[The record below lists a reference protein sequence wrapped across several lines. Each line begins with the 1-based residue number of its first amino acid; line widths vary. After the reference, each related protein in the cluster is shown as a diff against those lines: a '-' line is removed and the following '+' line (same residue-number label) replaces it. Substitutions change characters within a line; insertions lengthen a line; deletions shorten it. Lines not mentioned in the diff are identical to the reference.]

1 MSKRIISNIIEFR
14 NAINDSHNWFTVL
27 KVTAF
32 VIERLTTEDYDNM
45 SRHGMI
51 IWKVNT

>member
-1 MSKRIISNIIEFR
+1 MSKCIISSIIEFR
-14 NAINDSHNWFTVL
+14 NAINDKRNWFTVL

-32 VIERLTTEDYDNM
+32 VVNRLTTEDYDAM
-45 SRHGMI
+45 HKHGMI